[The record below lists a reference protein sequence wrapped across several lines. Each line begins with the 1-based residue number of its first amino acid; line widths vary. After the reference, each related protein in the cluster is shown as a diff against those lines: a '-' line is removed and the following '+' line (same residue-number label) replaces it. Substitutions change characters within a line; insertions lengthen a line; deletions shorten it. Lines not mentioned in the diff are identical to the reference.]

1 MCERPIIAGVR
12 ILIVSFTSGSTN
24 CCSSGSLWKTCLRT
38 LPAIIVRKGRCGF
51 TWSHSL
57 IPRPHPKMHICPE
70 IQSGFWGICAVLQL
84 CQFEDYKKKK
94 RSFFF
99 LNYIKL
105 PNVKFVS
112 HCYNVIQ
119 SEIGQN
125 PFNRFSTSTTSA
137 GTCRPITHPTNP
149 GGWLSRLMF
158 PSPLRRKENSSESSG
173 MAKLPG
179 EGMVK

>member
-1 MCERPIIAGVR
+1 MFPLPREVRTAAAQDRSGKPVFELCLPSSSEKEGAVSHGLDLIASSPGPAQKCTYAQRSSLDFGAYVQ
-12 ILIVSFTSGSTN
+12 
-24 CCSSGSLWKTCLRT
+24 CCSCVSLKTT
-38 LPAIIVRKGRCGF
+38 
-51 TWSHSL
+51 
-57 IPRPHPKMHICPE
+57 
-70 IQSGFWGICAVLQL
+70 
-84 CQFEDYKKKK
+84 KKKK

-99 LNYIKL
+99 LNYIKI
-105 PNVKFVS
+105 PNVKFVL

-179 EGMVK
+179 EGMVR